1 MILLSGHIISAAHI
15 VHVEARISDAGQ
27 AIGSR
32 VWIHGGGYVEL
43 PDPTEAVHAAIV
55 AATPERPRTV
65 LDQLA
70 EGAALVL
77 AALGWTPPA
86 R

>member
-15 VHVEARISDAGQ
+15 VHVEQRRDPAGLP
-27 AIGSR
+27 IGSI
-32 VWIHGGGYVEL
+32 VWLHGGGFIEL

-55 AATPERPRTV
+55 AATPEPRGAV

-70 EGAALVL
+70 EACASVLV
-77 AALGWTPPA
+77 ALGWTPPA